1 MSGRDSVVDLKGKVA
16 LVTGSG
22 RGIGKAI
29 ALRLAGMG
37 CDVVVSD
44 INIQS
49 AEETASAIGKLGNRS
64 LAMEA
69 DVSKSESVEAMVK
82 KSYDTFQK
90 IDVLVNNA
98 GVTRDNLLMRMDEKD
113 WDFVLDINLKGAFLC
128 TKHIIRGMMKEKQGK
143 IINMASVVG
152 VMGNAGQANYAA
164 SKAGLIGFTK
174 SIAKEVASRN
184 IQVNAVAPGF
194 IESDMTAK
202 LSQEVRDAYMRTIP
216 AKRFGSADD
225 VADLVIFLASPA
237 SDYITGQVFHVDGGL
252 VM

>member
-1 MSGRDSVVDLKGKVA
+1 MAGFKGKVA
-16 LVTGSG
+16 LVTGAG
-22 RGIGKAI
+22 RGIGKTI

-44 INIQS
+44 INAQS
-49 AEETASAIGKLGNRS
+49 AEETASAVLKTGNRF
-64 LAMEA
+64 LAIEA

-82 KSYDTFQK
+82 KSLAVFEK
-90 IDVLVNNA
+90 IDILVNNA

-113 WDFVLDINLKGAFLC
+113 WDLVLDINLKGAFLC
-128 TKHIIRGMMKEKQGK
+128 TKHVIRGMIEKKSGK
-143 IINMASVVG
+143 IVNMASVVG
-152 VMGNAGQANYAA
+152 VMGNAGQGNYAA

-174 SIAKEVASRN
+174 SIAKEVAKRN

-202 LSQEVRDAYMRTIP
+202 LSQEIREAYMRSIP
-216 AKRFGSADD
+216 ARRFGSADD
-225 VADLVIFLASPA
+225 VADLVVFLASPA